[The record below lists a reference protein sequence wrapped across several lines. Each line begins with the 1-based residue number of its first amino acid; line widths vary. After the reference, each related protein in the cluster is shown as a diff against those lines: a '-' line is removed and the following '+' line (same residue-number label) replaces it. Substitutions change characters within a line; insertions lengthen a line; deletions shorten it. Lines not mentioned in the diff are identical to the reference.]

1 MKLDREFARDIT
13 KQANG
18 DGSREARFAFLKRVG
33 AAKEALS
40 TIQVGTVYNEAITE
54 FGRVPVAVCTAV
66 TIWERRD
73 RLNRYAVSWALE
85 VLKLWTNRPHDILMA
100 YIDDGLHP
108 SRIEE
113 YARDFMR
120 LTAEE
125 G

>member
-1 MKLDREFARDIT
+1 M
-13 KQANG
+13 
-18 DGSREARFAFLKRVG
+18 
-33 AAKEALS
+33 
-40 TIQVGTVYNEAITE
+40 
-54 FGRVPVAVCTAV
+54 AVCTAV

-120 LTAEE
+120 LTTEE